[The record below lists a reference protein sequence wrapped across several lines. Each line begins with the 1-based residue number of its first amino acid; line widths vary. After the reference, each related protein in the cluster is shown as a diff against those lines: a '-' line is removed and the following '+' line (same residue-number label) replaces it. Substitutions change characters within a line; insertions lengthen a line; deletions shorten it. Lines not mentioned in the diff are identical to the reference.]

1 MELEEM
7 IKKRD
12 ELTTLLRRFFKSLG
26 FKFSN
31 ALTYTQYGGVSE
43 ERLRIYKDNVSFL
56 IQIIPILHQESK
68 IN

>member
-1 MELEEM
+1 M

-31 ALTYTQYGGVSE
+31 VLTYTQPRGASE

-56 IQIIPILHQESK
+56 IQIIPIRHQESK